1 MNGLRSLTTMPE
13 VDKNRGYHNI
23 SMQDVIPRAWHA
35 SELSR
40 DSRAGHVGGGSGLL
54 PDFSTRRRKV
64 GTPKK
69 IVKNVDQTYRIRS
82 EFIHHGDS
90 PADLE
95 TVAEFFRNAWACFFT
110 DRKSVVW

>member
-1 MNGLRSLTTMPE
+1 MPE

-54 PDFSTRRRKV
+54 PDFSARRRKV
-64 GTPKK
+64 GTPKRFGGFDA
-69 IVKNVDQTYRIRS
+69 IIGNPPFIPIPRLDTSIRRY
-82 EFIHHGDS
+82 
-90 PADLE
+90 LE
-95 TVAEFFRNAWACFFT
+95 RFFRTAVGRQPDLCAPAE
-110 DRKSVVW
+110 V